1 MEKQKIGS
9 FLPKEYDWVDEEV
22 IFSSSP
28 LETSNGLNQDF
39 DSDGEQEDLEG
50 KDREEASKDNVSRE
64 GEKEKMAKI
73 LLWTLLEQ
81 TSHSWPHWG
90 N

>member
-39 DSDGEQEDLEG
+39 DSDGEQEDPEG

-64 GEKEKMAKI
+64 GEKEKMAKTPA
-73 LLWTLLEQ
+73 LDSFGTDLTQLASL
-81 TSHSWPHWG
+81 G
-90 N
+90 K